1 MNVHDTVRASVN
13 SENAEVDETGTTYRE
28 RNIPGEIAVSRK
40 VVRWSALLE
49 NQWGPTGD
57 G

>member
-13 SENAEVDETGTTYRE
+13 SENAEVDETGTIYRE

-40 VVRWSALLE
+40 VVRWSALLQ
-49 NQWGPTGD
+49 NQWGPACD